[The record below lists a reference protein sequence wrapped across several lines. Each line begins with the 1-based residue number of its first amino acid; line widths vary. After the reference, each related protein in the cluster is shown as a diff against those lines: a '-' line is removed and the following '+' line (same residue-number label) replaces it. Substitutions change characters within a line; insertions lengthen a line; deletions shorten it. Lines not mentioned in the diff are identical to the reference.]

1 MAPPSGI
8 VGIPT
13 PYGQAF
19 GGLGPKPADDV
30 VIDEEEV
37 IPPVVDPVVPPGTGD
52 PITGIDPVTGE
63 PAVPGVHFSTPYF
76 TQEHFDM
83 FSNAAEQAN
92 TGDMD
97 PIDMSHLLQK
107 RGDSDLYSLNH
118 SSPYSYAFMSG
129 GGGKNSVFL
138 PDFRRADT
146 GEPYTMQTM
155 MSIIM
160 NALSGVDES
169 GGGGE

>member
-1 MAPPSGI
+1 MAPPSG
-8 VGIPT
+8 T

-19 GGLGPKPADDV
+19 GGLGPRPTDV

-37 IPPVVDPVVPPGTGD
+37 IPPVVDPVVPPGTGH
-52 PITGIDPVTGE
+52 PITGIDPETGE
-63 PAVPGVHFSTPYF
+63 PAIPGVHFSTPYF

-97 PIDMSHLLQK
+97 PIDMNHLLQK
-107 RGDSDLYSLNH
+107 RGDSDLYSLNR

-138 PDFRRADT
+138 PDFLRADS
-146 GEPYTMQTM
+146 GEPYTMQMM

>member
-19 GGLGPKPADDV
+19 GGLGPKPAGDQHPDP
-30 VIDEEEV
+30 
-37 IPPVVDPVVPPGTGD
+37 IPDPIPDPVDPVVPPGTGD
-52 PITGIDPVTGE
+52 PITGIDPVTGL

-92 TGDMD
+92 MGDMD
-97 PIDMSHLLQK
+97 PIDMNHLLQK

-138 PDFRRADT
+138 PDFLQADS
-146 GEPYTMQTM
+146 GEPYTMQM
-155 MSIIM
+155 IVGIIM
-160 NALSGVDES
+160 SALSGVDES
-169 GGGGE
+169 GGGP